1 MVKIYFTSDGKA
13 VIRFPSGLIPDA
25 ATCAKVAQILNSAAA
40 RCAEEGMPE
49 NENGGGCCRS
59 LHQTQ

>member
-1 MVKIYFTSDGKA
+1 MIRIYFTDDGKA

-25 ATCAKVAQILNSAAA
+25 ATCARGAQILNAAA
-40 RCAEEGMPE
+40 TRRAEAGMPE

>member
-25 ATCAKVAQILNSAAA
+25 ATCAKVAQILNAAVA
-40 RCAEEGMPE
+40 RRAEAGM
-49 NENGGGCCRS
+49 S
-59 LHQTQ
+59 